1 MGVRDGNKK
10 GRDGMQKV
18 KWKAERRKCEME
30 IRREKMISR
39 NWCDKER
46 GRREM
51 RGREIREGRD
61 RRLRERKY

>member
-18 KWKAERRKCEME
+18 KWKAERRKWEME
-30 IRREKMISR
+30 IRRKKMGSR

-46 GRREM
+46 GRRKM
-51 RGREIREGRD
+51 RGMEIREGRD